1 MFKKIFIDLCN
12 QKKESPSAVCR
23 KVGITPATFSG
34 WTDKTIP
41 RQATLL
47 RIADYFGVSVEYL
60 LSDDADTEQKESSS
74 LTDERVKIAMEHING
89 LSKEELDV
97 LIPLLEQMKKAKK
110 GTD

>member
-41 RQATLL
+41 RQATLS
-47 RIADYFGVSVEYL
+47 RIADYFGVTVEYL
-60 LSDDADTEQKESSS
+60 LRDDDSEQKESSS

>member
-1 MFKKIFIDLCN
+1 MFKKNFVRLCN
-12 QKKESPSAVCR
+12 TKGVPPTTVCIELGLN
-23 KVGITPATFSG
+23 KATFSN
-34 WTDKTIP
+34 WTEKSVP
-41 RQATLL
+41 HARTLEK
-47 RIADYFGVSVEYL
+47 IADYFGVTVEYL
-60 LSDDADTEQKESSS
+60 LRDDDSEQKESSS